1 MSGRSPRWFTGIQ
14 YPWEDNFSDNTW
26 AQIIEV
32 CQKGIV
38 PATWKVGNQKAMTIG
53 GSTYM
58 IDIIGILHDDYAD
71 GSGKAPLT
79 FQLHDCYKYVYEI
92 NSSGGSVGGW
102 KECKMRTTRLPT
114 LLALMPSEVQA
125 AIREVRK
132 LSSAGNNSETIE
144 ATNDKLFLLSEVEIF
159 GTTTYSAA
167 GEGTRYEYYENG
179 GSTLK
184 PRVQVS
190 GATYWWERSPRIDL
204 VSRFCCVNDVG
215 DAYNIPASDTRAVSF
230 GFCY

>member
-79 FQLHDCYKYVYEI
+79 FQLHGKYNTVYAM
-92 NSSGGSVGGW
+92 NASNTNKGGW
-102 KECKMRTTRLPT
+102 TESQMRVSRMPAI
-114 LLALMPSEVQA
+114 LARMPPEVQA
-125 AIREVRK
+125 AIREVSK
-132 LSSAGNNSETIE
+132 LTSAGGKSETIE
-144 ATNDKLFLLSEVEIF
+144 TTADKLFLLSEVEVI
-159 GTTTYSAA
+159 GEASASFA
-167 GEGTRYEYYENG
+167 GEGAQYSYY
-179 GSTLK
+179 
-184 PRVQVS
+184 
-190 GATYWWERSPRIDL
+190 ATYGSAAQDMAWSLRSPSSASSSYFLR
-204 VSRFCCVNDVG
+204 VSKSGGITKTSASNNTGNV
-215 DAYNIPASDTRAVSF
+215 IPA
-230 GFCY
+230 FCF